1 MKIKILLIFII
12 STMLMF
18 SMPSRAGE
26 EISYDLINQEAVK
39 TAKNV
44 PFDMDII
51 LRQADQVVGY
61 QLKIIYDHTR
71 FTFNELKMNTQL
83 STPVY
88 NSDILGEITI
98 NYSNIGNPIQGDTT
112 LFTLN
117 FTPYLVEDHQFYQV
131 ITLDLEYHHE
141 ITMINDTFQMSS
153 TSLIYD
159 HFSDVYVGVF
169 GDISGDGIVSILDVG
184 LLQLHLAGLNELSPS
199 ELKLLDA
206 NQDGLISLIDVTMM
220 QLFIAHKIHY
230 IGPKINYYMQFNT
243 MGGSSIDM
251 QVYDYNQ
258 LINPIPIPTK
268 EDHMFDGWFLDEGY
282 TMEFNYET
290 MPAYDLILYAKWI
303 EFDQGSY
310 DIDIL
315 MWSGDGTYYE
325 DLGSLNL
332 SPSDLAGQNHA
343 TIYAVAKAFKEI
355 YPNVRINVYLKEAG
369 PNDGHVSWEQERENF
384 KNTYGRYPS
393 IWSSNNLVS
402 DVMSGLVAD
411 LSIYSHEKI
420 YQSFNPTIM
429 QMMNYYGVQAG
440 LPQYLLPWGVYVNKE
455 LADQNNISVPS
466 VNWTIDEYT
475 YFVSQADGINFW
487 GSMETPF
494 SFIFSGTTTMAAQIQ
509 NYSGTGDRIHAN
521 SAEVRALIPYI
532 HTWADTAIWPQRD
545 LGNVPD
551 QVMNDNW
558 WWGYK
563 FFMENKILTH
573 DGDPWMMGDG
583 AHPNTNHWA
592 RIKSNHWDIY
602 PRPSTPYQ
610 GNSVGVVLDPLAV
623 YNFALQDGNPTLSEQ
638 EAKHQAMAYRFASF
652 WVGDDRAWTARA
664 NQQFLDGENLKSA
677 MNDSLPLVTG
687 EAFDRQMEIWYSIDI
702 HQRFSNEIIMPGF
715 HEVLRLFKAGQI
727 YDISDKTNLSY
738 YHDNGMMRPILYE
751 WQNAWNP
758 AVLTG
763 NPEATSPRRTDTNW
777 TNSVLDKLPEWNT
790 LFNQRFV
797 LVDTSLRQALQTYY
811 GKNESDFN

>member
-18 SMPSRAGE
+18 SMPSKAGE

-71 FTFNELKMNTQL
+71 FTFNELRMNTQL

-230 IGPKINYYMQFNT
+230 IGPKINYYMHFNT

-251 QVYDYNQ
+251 QVYDYDQ

-303 EFDQGSY
+303 EVQLPIITKGYGLVHGHYVGVIDLTIDSNGY
-310 DIDIL
+310 VIDIHVEEYFL
-315 MWSGDGTYYE
+315 PYSAAKVVIADPNDLPDDILSVTNSRGTTYYAKYFSVDGILFTGTVIGDIFYQTIKYSAIDIEDIEYWVQTEENAKRYVEAVDANLVFIANQDGTRSNYEMADASAKVSMRKSETPYWSGAFYPLGWAGNILAFETAVTGTKL
-325 DLGSLNL
+325 DASLN
-332 SPSDLAGQNHA
+332 SIIRDS
-343 TIYAVAKAFKEI
+343 
-355 YPNVRINVYLKEAG
+355 
-369 PNDGHVSWEQERENF
+369 
-384 KNTYGRYPS
+384 NTGYWS
-393 IWSSNNLVS
+393 I
-402 DVMSGLVAD
+402 
-411 LSIYSHEKI
+411 
-420 YQSFNPTIM
+420 
-429 QMMNYYGVQAG
+429 
-440 LPQYLLPWGVYVNKE
+440 
-455 LADQNNISVPS
+455 
-466 VNWTIDEYT
+466 
-475 YFVSQADGINFW
+475 
-487 GSMETPF
+487 
-494 SFIFSGTTTMAAQIQ
+494 
-509 NYSGTGDRIHAN
+509 GD
-521 SAEVRALIPYI
+521 
-532 HTWADTAIWPQRD
+532 
-545 LGNVPD
+545 
-551 QVMNDNW
+551 
-558 WWGYK
+558 
-563 FFMENKILTH
+563 
-573 DGDPWMMGDG
+573 
-583 AHPNTNHWA
+583 
-592 RIKSNHWDIY
+592 
-602 PRPSTPYQ
+602 
-610 GNSVGVVLDPLAV
+610 
-623 YNFALQDGNPTLSEQ
+623 
-638 EAKHQAMAYRFASF
+638 
-652 WVGDDRAWTARA
+652 
-664 NQQFLDGENLKSA
+664 
-677 MNDSLPLVTG
+677 LVTG
-687 EAFDRQMEIWYSIDI
+687 STLTDFIDYYRLAQRAYS
-702 HQRFSNEIIMPGF
+702 N
-715 HEVLRLFKAGQI
+715 K
-727 YDISDKTNLSY
+727 
-738 YHDNGMMRPILYE
+738 
-751 WQNAWNP
+751 
-758 AVLTG
+758 
-763 NPEATSPRRTDTNW
+763 
-777 TNSVLDKLPEWNT
+777 
-790 LFNQRFV
+790 
-797 LVDTSLRQALQTYY
+797 
-811 GKNESDFN
+811 